1 MKNRIVMLTACLGFV
16 AAVAAVRV
24 VAGQDSQSQS
34 SKNQQVT
41 LTGCLVQGSEPT
53 VFLLDN
59 AKADPRD
66 TNEKGR
72 SYLLITNVASISF
85 RDHLNH
91 EVRIS
96 GMAEDKIA
104 PTPPMGE
111 TPKESDLPKLTATK
125 VTQVAS
131 TCSPPIG

>member
-1 MKNRIVMLTACLGFV
+1 MKNRIVTLTACLSM
-16 AAVAAVRV
+16 AAALAAVRV
-24 VAGQDSQSQS
+24 VAGQESQSPKS
-34 SKNQQVT
+34 REVT
-41 LTGCLVQGSEPT
+41 LTGCLVQGTEPS
-53 VFLLDN
+53 VFVLEN

-66 TNEKGR
+66 TSEKGR
-72 SYLLITNVASISF
+72 SYVLVSNVMSISF

-91 EVRIS
+91 EVRVS
-96 GMAEDKIA
+96 GMAEDRIP

-111 TPKESDLPKLTATK
+111 TIKESDLPKLTATK